1 MNGYIP
7 IADMFGQRSKTGR
20 GFRPTDLSSASPM
33 NTGGLSRKVQL
44 LELCA
49 RIGYTP
55 HIHSSVID
63 FDLSN
68 ALLEDHPCR
77 NNTLS

>member
-7 IADMFGQRSKTGR
+7 IADWLGHRAKTWR
-20 GFRPTDLSSASPM
+20 CFTPIDLLSSSPT
-33 NTGGLSRKVQL
+33 NTGSLSRKVQL

-55 HIHSSVID
+55 HIHSSVIY
-63 FDLSN
+63 FVPSN
-68 ALLEDHPCR
+68 ALLEDYPCR
-77 NNTLS
+77 NNILS